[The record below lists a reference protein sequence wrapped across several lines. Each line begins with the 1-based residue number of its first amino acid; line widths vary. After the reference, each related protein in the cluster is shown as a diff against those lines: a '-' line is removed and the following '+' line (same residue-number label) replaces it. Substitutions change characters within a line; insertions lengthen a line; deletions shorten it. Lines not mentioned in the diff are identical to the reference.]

1 MAIDKKYIMDTI
13 DGFIKRTD
21 DEDKR
26 RSIVQLYNSLQG
38 KNSRDEVINE
48 LYKNLNR
55 KSDFSETID
64 KHRNFFSSGKT
75 TTRSLFDGLFQEIEH
90 EIGSEGNFLLKTSV
104 ESNKRGI
111 TENRAEIDL
120 NKGDIAVNRT
130 GIAANTVSIQR
141 LIERIEILEK
151 NNKELKQVVQNTEGL
166 NIIVAHNMLAI
177 VRLEIATITD
187 QIINIALTMKR
198 EVTGSERAAVAI
210 NIAATLAVL
219 ACNALA
225 PGVAGMIGGLLLKA
239 GEVGEILYDTIQS
252 NGQSL
257 EEDSGVNS
265 LNKVHPKY
273 VKKSEQDQSLMET
286 LSGTGKTVIV
296 NMVAD
301 AGGVARPDPEKR
313 VNPAFDLARR
323 QTLFITHGSGGTY
336 AITYDVQK
344 AVTQAFTEVCE
355 RLQNDTRTTAA
366 FNASPL
372 VQKIKD
378 SVLNPKGLH
387 PLTNEVLLLALAN
400 LKANGGT
407 EYWSISQSQNSN
419 GKTKKAQERVKR
431 TYEELHKTLES
442 TWQLPGIDEIK
453 LQVDGKGV

>member
-1 MAIDKKYIMDTI
+1 
-13 DGFIKRTD
+13 
-21 DEDKR
+21 
-26 RSIVQLYNSLQG
+26 
-38 KNSRDEVINE
+38 
-48 LYKNLNR
+48 
-55 KSDFSETID
+55 
-64 KHRNFFSSGKT
+64 
-75 TTRSLFDGLFQEIEH
+75 LFDGLFQEIEH

-104 ESNKRGI
+104 ESNKGGI
-111 TENRAEIDL
+111 TENRDAIAL
-120 NKGDIAVNRT
+120 NKGGIADNANAITANRAEIALNKDGIAVNRT
-130 GIAANTVSIQR
+130 GIAANTVSIQL
-141 LIERIEILEK
+141 LIKRIEILEK
-151 NNKELKQVVQNTEGL
+151 NNTELQQVVQNTQGL
-166 NIIVAHNMLAI
+166 NVIVAHNMLAI

-225 PGVAGMIGGLLLKA
+225 PGAAGMIGGLLLKA

-252 NGQSL
+252 NAHSL

>member
-1 MAIDKKYIMDTI
+1 MVIDKKYIMDTI

-257 EEDSGVNS
+257 EEDSDVNS
-265 LNKVHPKY
+265 LNKVHSKY
-273 VKKSEQDQSLMET
+273 VTKSEQDQSLMET
-286 LSGTGKTVIV
+286 LSGTGKTVIA
-296 NMVAD
+296 NIVAD
-301 AGGVARPDPEKR
+301 AAGVAIPDPEKR

-323 QTLFITHGSGGTY
+323 QTLLIAHGSGGTS
-336 AITYDVQK
+336 AITYDVQI
-344 AVTQAFTEVCE
+344 AVTKAFTDVCE
-355 RLQNDTRTTAA
+355 SLRRDTLTPAA
-366 FNASPL
+366 FNASQL
-372 VQKIKD
+372 LKKIKD
-378 SVLNPKGLH
+378 SVLEPQGLH
-387 PLTNEVLLLALAN
+387 PLTHEVLLLALKN
-400 LKANGGT
+400 LKANGGS
-407 EYWSISQSQNSN
+407 EYSKLTPEFLGENKLKN
-419 GKTKKAQERVKR
+419 AKAQVKR
-431 TYEELHKTLES
+431 TYEELHNKLES
-442 TWQLPGIDEIK
+442 TSQLPSIDEIQQCLK
-453 LQVDGKGV
+453 